1 MITIIGTLL
10 IVLASVGVGLLIDRK
25 WGVIPR
31 KEKLLEAGRRGLKLP
46 GYAAGE
52 APSTAIDV
60 SPGELEKLR
69 RKKCDACRGE
79 TDALAD
85 DRVTFDGRE
94 LLVVHARCRR
104 CSRAR
109 STYVFVRS

>member
-10 IVLASVGVGLLIDRK
+10 IVLGTVGIGLLVDRK

-31 KEKLLEAGRRGLKLP
+31 KEKLLEAGRRGFKLP
-46 GYAAGE
+46 GHAAGE
-52 APSTAIDV
+52 APVTAIDV

-85 DRVTFDGRE
+85 DQVTFDGRE
-94 LLVVHARCRR
+94 LLVVHSRCRK
-104 CSRAR
+104 CQKVRA
-109 STYVFVRS
+109 TYVRP

>member
-1 MITIIGTLL
+1 MIIVGTIL
-10 IVLASVGVGLLIDRK
+10 IVLASIGIGLLIDRK
-25 WGVIPR
+25 WDVIPR
-31 KEKLLEAGRRGLKLP
+31 KEKLLEQGRPGLALP

-52 APSTAIDV
+52 AASSAIDV
-60 SPGELEKLR
+60 SAAELEKLR

-85 DRVTFDGRE
+85 DRVTYDGRE

-104 CSRAR
+104 CGKSR

>member
-10 IVLASVGVGLLIDRK
+10 IVLATIGVGLLVDRK

-31 KEKLLEAGRRGLKLP
+31 REKLLEAARRPKLP
-46 GYAAGE
+46 GHAPGE
-52 APSTAIDV
+52 APATALEV
-60 SPGELEKLR
+60 SAGELEKLR

-85 DRVTFDGRE
+85 DHVTYDGRD
-94 LLVVHARCRR
+94 LLVLHSRCKR
-104 CSRAR
+104 CGRSR
-109 STYVFVRS
+109 STYVRP